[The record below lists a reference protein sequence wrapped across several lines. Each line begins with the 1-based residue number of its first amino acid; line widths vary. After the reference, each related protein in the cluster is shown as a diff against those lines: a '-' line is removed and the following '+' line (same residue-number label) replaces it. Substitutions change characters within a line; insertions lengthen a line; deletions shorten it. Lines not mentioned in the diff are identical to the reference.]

1 KAQRTQVHSEEGNI
15 SCGSH
20 SRGRQQRAIAA
31 QDDYEA
37 QWLGGHLRAWND
49 LLSVYILGRLLIDHD
64 TVAVFLQPEEEAGKN
79 LRELRTSRSG
89 DYGCGLLTIC
99 LITAAGTY

>member
-1 KAQRTQVHSEEGNI
+1 
-15 SCGSH
+15 
-20 SRGRQQRAIAA
+20 
-31 QDDYEA
+31 
-37 QWLGGHLRAWND
+37 
-49 LLSVYILGRLLIDHD
+49 YILGRLLIDHD

-99 LITAAGTY
+99 LRALHGQRAIVQKKAWTKEDTEDRRGSKDSSEQKLAIAFRTQDGRIDSIDV